1 MPSTLAH
8 AKINLSLEILG
19 KRHDGYHDLVSV
31 MQEVSLADRM
41 EIEVAEDLQLRCDI
55 ECGPIAS
62 NLVMRAAHALR
73 TEAGGPG
80 THITLHKRIPVGA
93 GLGGGSS
100 DAAAAMITLNRLWG
114 LEYPCPV
121 LTERAAAVG
130 SDVPFFLTG
139 GTALVEGR
147 GEVVTALP
155 SHGVSWYALTNPGF
169 SVSTAAIFARLP
181 SASWTDG
188 TATRQLASDIRA
200 GAAPSLAVNA
210 LQGALFDAY
219 PAALRCFQHA
229 DGLAPGHTVVSG
241 SGPTIV
247 SQFDTEEEATTAALA
262 LRKVGYWSC
271 VVRNCP
277 TEERNL
283 PCRALSSL

>member
-8 AKINLSLEILG
+8 AKINLSLEIIG
-19 KRHDGYHDLVSV
+19 KRHDGYHELVSV
-31 MQEVSLADRM
+31 MQEVSLADQM
-41 EIEVAEDLQLRCDI
+41 AIEVAEDLQLRCDI
-55 ECGPIAS
+55 DCGPAAT
-62 NLVMRAAHALR
+62 NLVVRAARALR
-73 TEAGGPG
+73 AEASGPG
-80 THITLHKRIPVGA
+80 AHITLHKRIPIGA

-100 DAAAAMITLNRLWG
+100 DAAAAMVALNRIWG
-114 LEYPCPV
+114 LEYSCSV

-155 SHGVSWYALTNPGF
+155 SHAVSWYVLTNPGF

-181 SASWTDG
+181 SESWTDG
-188 TATRQLASDIRA
+188 AATRRLASDISA
-200 GAAPSLAVNA
+200 GAPPSLAVNA
-210 LQGALFDAY
+210 LESALFDAY
-219 PAALRCFQHA
+219 PAALRCFQRAH
-229 DGLAPGHTVVSG
+229 GLAPGRTMVSG
-241 SGPTIV
+241 SGPTII
-247 SQFDTEEEATTAALA
+247 SQFDGEEEAATASRA